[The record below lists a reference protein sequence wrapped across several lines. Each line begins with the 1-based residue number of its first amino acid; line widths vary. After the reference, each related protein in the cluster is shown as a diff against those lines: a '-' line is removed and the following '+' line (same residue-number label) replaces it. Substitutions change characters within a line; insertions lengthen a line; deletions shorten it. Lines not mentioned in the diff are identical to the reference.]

1 MKAHRRLIAPV
12 VALGLFAGLTGLAA
26 CGGPSGAVDTQKV
39 LAGSSAKMKQIKGF
53 HFVYEVHRPA
63 SAEPGAGLEIARII
77 GDVNSEGNMQATV
90 DVTQGGIPLQL
101 KFVALG
107 DTHYILNPLSQ
118 KWESM
123 AAKDSPVGSLNLSAG
138 TIQILDRIADTSY
151 AGREG
156 KGGTTTYHISG
167 KTTAQDVKAI
177 AGAVSSTG
185 TFSTDLWI
193 GVDNS
198 LVYEVDITGALTTNE
213 DPKIWRSIVLSNLDT
228 FVDIK
233 APQ

>member
-1 MKAHRRLIAPV
+1 MAL
-12 VALGLFAGLTGLAA
+12 VAAFALFAGLAGLAA
-26 CGGPSGAVDTQKV
+26 CGSPGGNVDTQKV
-39 LAGSSAKMKQIKGF
+39 LAASSVKMKQIKGF
-53 HFVYEVHRPA
+53 HFVYEVHKPA

-77 GDVNSEGNMQATV
+77 GDVNSEGNMQATI

-107 DTHYILNPLSQ
+107 DTHYILDPLSQ
-118 KWESM
+118 KWQSI
-123 AAKDSPVGSLNLSAG
+123 AAKDSLAGSLNLSAG
-138 TIQILDRIADTSY
+138 TIEILDRITDTSY
-151 AGREG
+151 EGQEG
-156 KGGTTTYHISG
+156 KGGAATYHISG

-193 GVDNS
+193 GVDDS
-198 LVYEVDITGALTTNE
+198 LVYEVDIAGALTTNE

>member
-1 MKAHRRLIAPV
+1 MKARRHLIAPV
-12 VALGLFAGLTGLAA
+12 VALVLFAGLTSLAA

-53 HFVYEVHRPA
+53 HFVYEVHKPT

-77 GDVNSEGNMQATV
+77 GDVNSEGNMQATI
-90 DVTQGGIPLQL
+90 DVTQGGIPLQV

-107 DTHYILNPLSQ
+107 DTHYILDPLSQ
-118 KWESM
+118 KWQSM
-123 AAKDSPVGSLNLSAG
+123 AAKDSLAGSLNLSAG
-138 TIQILDRIADTSY
+138 TIQILERITEASY
-151 AGREG
+151 QGQEG
-156 KGGTTTYHISG
+156 KGGTATYHIRG

-177 AGAVSSTG
+177 AGAVNSTG

-193 GVDNS
+193 GVDNG
-198 LVYEVDITGALTTNE
+198 LVYEVDIAGALTTSE

-228 FVDIK
+228 FIDIK